1 MDGIE
6 RIEEI
11 ADPAERAREIGRRL
25 GKIPA
30 CQERLRLMRQAA
42 ILEMRAKGMS
52 FAEIG
57 VELRMSRGRVQQISV
72 GGKGEP
78 DQE

>member
-6 RIEEI
+6 RLEEI

-25 GKIPA
+25 GEIPGF
-30 CQERLRLMRQAA
+30 QERLKVMRQNA

-57 VELRMSRGRVQQISV
+57 AELGMSRGRAQQISA
-72 GGKGEP
+72 GKP
-78 DQE
+78 DAE